1 MLKTILIVGTGGF
14 MGSVARYLTQL
25 IVERY
30 LHSTFPWGTFVAN
43 VAGCFVIGLVY
54 ALAERGN
61 LLSPEWRIF
70 MTVGFCGGFT
80 TFSSFAYNNLT
91 MLAESNLVQLFG
103 NITLS
108 LIFGMAAVYLG
119 IVAVRLLYSA

>member
-1 MLKTILIVGTGGF
+1 MLKTILIVGAGGF
-14 MGSVARYLTQL
+14 LGSVSRYLTQVV
-25 IVERY
+25 VERY

-43 VAGCFVIGLVY
+43 IAGCFLIGLIY
-54 ALAERGN
+54 ALSERGN

-91 MLAESNLVQLFG
+91 MLSENNLVQLLG
-103 NITLS
+103 NIGLS
-108 LIFGMAAVYLG
+108 LFFGIGAVYLG
-119 IVAVRLLYSA
+119 IVAIRLLYS